1 MRDFGASSGLELGA
15 FAGEPRAGVLGAG
28 VPGVGVPHV
37 VQAES
42 VASLCGGVSS
52 EGCRVLRGV
61 ANVNLARSRFHP
73 SIWSSASSIFLVSWS
88 RLYLFLFLTL
98 LHSFFRSSGDS
109 KLSAAAVAAWR
120 WLGAF
125 ARLRLSASCCF
136 EDRAAAKPR
145 RHPDAET
152 NSGAKHGRIV
162 PDMGDAA
169 DIPTT

>member
-15 FAGEPRAGVLGAG
+15 FAGEPRVGVLGAG
-28 VPGVGVPHV
+28 VPAVGVPHV

-52 EGCRVLRGV
+52 WGFRILRGV
-61 ANVNLARSRFHP
+61 ANVSLARSRFIS

-98 LHSFFRSSGDS
+98 LRSFFRSSGDS

-120 WLGAF
+120 WFGAF
-125 ARLRLSASCCF
+125 ARAHLSASRCF
-136 EDRAAAKPR
+136 EDRAAAKQG

-152 NSGAKHGRIV
+152 NSGGQVWTHG
-162 PDMGDAA
+162 
-169 DIPTT
+169 T